1 MVPILGGQSG
11 IRLYGVA
18 FLCSD
23 ILSSLRIVRCPTF
36 NTSYRSRG
44 SIDFRLSALAST
56 RRPRALSR
64 KISKSFTRRRSRAL
78 LPTATATASNHPPP
92 LGQMASARCH
102 ATRICV
108 HMLGRFNYRYNLL
121 IYLLAHITN
130 RNSIFLL
137 WGLPPSP
144 LAGGLAPTNRYY
156 WGYCPTFLGGYYRTA
171 LAPKARAGS
180 TAHKLLLGLPPL
192 NLSWGVVAQ
201 KLHLGYCPKLLRWL
215 PTAKDLAGANA
226 QLLLQ
231 LLHNA

>member
-1 MVPILGGQSG
+1 MP
-11 IRLYGVA
+11 
-18 FLCSD
+18 D
-23 ILSSLRIVRCPTF
+23 IQHIVSVSRIDRFPTF
-36 NTSYRSRG
+36 GTGVDSTPSRAQQKNKQ
-44 SIDFRLSALAST
+44 ILHEK
-56 RRPRALSR
+56 ALSC
-64 KISKSFTRRRSRAL
+64 SSPYCYCYCFE
-78 LPTATATASNHPPP
+78 PPPPP